1 MAVQINPD
9 TFGKRAKLLY
19 DGWKENRA
27 DIWDNANALAV
38 VVGGTSDDLRYLKS
52 ISLHLWLFGYEL
64 PDTIMVFTDAA
75 LHILTSSKKAAL
87 LEPLKDVLQSS
98 AGAELQITVRSKEQQ
113 QQQLGAL
120 LDSIRAVEGA
130 RVGTLPKEQHSGQLA
145 ELWAQ
150 QLADSGLTA
159 CDATAGFADL
169 FSVKDEGEVLSAKK
183 ASFLASKVMQSFV
196 VEKIEDIIDKNKKV
210 KHTKLSEMTEEVI
223 LDPPKIGIK
232 LKAENVDIAYP
243 PLFQSGGAYDLK
255 LNAACDDNALHDG
268 VILVSL
274 GTRYQSYCANVS
286 RTYIINPNKA
296 QEAQYGAL
304 LAAHEAAC
312 AALKEGQPA
321 RASMEAAV
329 KTLSERAPELVERL
343 NKNVGFGM
351 GLEFREGA
359 NVLNAK
365 NEKPLRAGQVFTVS
379 LGVSGL
385 TNADATDARAKTY
398 ALQIAD
404 TLVVKPGGAAPEN
417 LCGVATKLW
426 DKVSYIL
433 NDDQEDDTPDALE
446 EVTNGNVMQ
455 GGKKLRSDD
464 PNFKSLEQIRR
475 EKQEDLLKQ
484 KNEETLR
491 RLTAQAAGAAESRPK
506 VRLISE
512 VKAYKEITNLPAL
525 RDLQIAVDSKA
536 EAVFVPIYG
545 VLVPLHITSVRNVMH
560 TTEAESNGAIVR
572 ISLNFGTTYE
582 PAQKFPALVFLK
594 ELSFRTSDAKHAAR
608 LVQEIKVLRSTVLQ
622 RDKERAERATLV
634 QQEKLVRG
642 KRVFRLPDL
651 WVRPTL
657 GGKGRKMPGTLEAH
671 QNGFRY
677 QNPKGEGVDVMYSNI
692 RYAFFQPAENDM
704 ITILHFHL
712 INPIMIGN
720 KKCKDVQF
728 YCEVVDLVVD
738 LVQTLDGGR
747 RNMYDPDEIEEEQRE
762 REKRNKINADFN
774 QFVRR
779 VQEHWEREI
788 PNQQLEF
795 DIPFRELGFEGVPHR
810 ETVLVLPTV
819 NCLVELS
826 QMPFTVVALGDI
838 EIVNLE
844 RVGFNLKNFDM
855 AIVFKDFSREVLR
868 IDAIPTKKLDT
879 IKEWLTSV
887 KIKYYESKMNLAWKP
902 ILKHILEDPKAFI
915 EEGGWAFLDLEKS
928 DGEDEDEEA
937 SSEGFDPG
945 SDAEDEEESSE
956 DISDE
961 DESVVDS
968 DEVAEEGSDEEEE
981 SEGLTWEEL
990 EEEAKKEDKRRAD
1003 EESDDDRPR
1012 KKGKPSAGAGAAA
1025 GKRRR

>member
-9 TFGKRAKLLY
+9 TFGKRVKLLY
-19 DGWKENRA
+19 DGWKDNRA

-75 LHILTSSKKAAL
+75 LHILTSGKKAAL

-98 AGAELQITVRSKEQQ
+98 AAAELKIIVRSKDQQ
-113 QQQLGAL
+113 QQQMGAL
-120 LDSIRAVEGA
+120 LDS
-130 RVGTLPKEQHSGQLA
+130 EQHSGQLA
-145 ELWAQ
+145 ELWGQ
-150 QLADSGLTA
+150 QLADSGLTT

-169 FSVKDEGEVLSAKK
+169 FSVKDDGEVLNAKK
-183 ASFLASKVMQSFV
+183 AAFLASKVMQSFV

-223 LDPPKIGIK
+223 LDPPKVGIK

-243 PLFQSGGAYDLK
+243 PLFQSGGNYDLK

-296 QEAQYGAL
+296 QEAQYAAL

-329 KTLSERAPELVERL
+329 KTLQEKAPELVERL

-359 NVLNAK
+359 NV
-365 NEKPLRAGQVFTVS
+365 FTVS

-385 TNADATDARAKTY
+385 ENADASGTRAKTY
-398 ALQIAD
+398 ALQVAD
-404 TLVVKPGGAAPEN
+404 TLVVKPSGAAPEN
-417 LCGVATKLW
+417 LCGAATKLW

-433 NDDQEDDTPDALE
+433 NDDQEDDVPDVLE
-446 EVTNGNVMQ
+446 EVSNGNVMP

-464 PNFKSLEQIRR
+464 PNFKSSEQMRR

-491 RLTAQAAGAAESRPK
+491 RLTAQAAGVAESAERNK
-506 VRLISE
+506 VRQISQ
-512 VKAYKEITNLPAL
+512 VKAYESIDKLPTL
-525 RDLQIAVDSKA
+525 NQLHIAVDSKA

-545 VLVPLHITSVRNVMH
+545 VLVPLHITSVRNVVH
-560 TTEAESNGAIVR
+560 TQEAEGNGAVVR
-572 ISLNFGTTYE
+572 LSLNFGTTYE
-582 PAQKFPALVFLK
+582 PAQKFPQLIFLK

-608 LVQEIKVLRSTVLQ
+608 VVQEVKVLRSTVLQ

-634 QQEKLVRG
+634 SQDKLVRG

-651 WVRPTL
+651 WVRPVL

-671 QNGFRY
+671 QNGFRCGPWRAAAG
-677 QNPKGEGVDVMYSNI
+677 QPQGEGIDVMYRNI

-712 INPIMIGN
+712 MHPIMIGN

-728 YCEVVDLVVD
+728 YCEVVDL
-738 LVQTLDGGR
+738 
-747 RNMYDPDEIEEEQRE
+747 
-762 REKRNKINADFN
+762 
-774 QFVRR
+774 
-779 VQEHWEREI
+779 EHWERDFAEL
-788 PNQQLEF
+788 QLEF

-838 EIVNLE
+838 EIINLE

-868 IDAIPTKKLDT
+868 IDAIPSKKLDT

-902 ILKHILEDPKAFI
+902 ILKAILEDPNAFI
-915 EEGGWAFLDLEKS
+915 EQGGWAFLDLDKS

-937 SSEGFDPG
+937 SSEGFNPG
-945 SDAEDEEESSE
+945 SDAEEEEEESSE

-961 DESVVDS
+961 DASVVDS
-968 DEVAEEGSDEEEE
+968 EEVAEEASEEEEE
-981 SEGLTWEEL
+981 SEGMTWEEL
-990 EEEAKKEDKRRAD
+990 EEEAKK
-1003 EESDDDRPR
+1003 
-1012 KKGKPSAGAGAAA
+1012 
-1025 GKRRR
+1025 